1 MKCGYVAILGRP
13 NAGKSSL
20 INRIVGEQVAIVTRR
35 RQTTRNNILGV
46 FNDKD
51 AQIIFIDTPG
61 VHHSKNK
68 LDKFMMKNVRSAIGS
83 ADVVVYLIDAS
94 TIVDEEELDYI
105 KMLKSKVKNVLVV
118 LNKVDKKLLA
128 QIDADMK
135 ISVKEGVNIDVLLKK
150 IEELLPIGE
159 PIFSA
164 DEFTDRS
171 VNFLVC
177 EFIRGILL
185 EKIDNEIPHGVAVVV
200 DACAE
205 NEKNVVMD
213 ISIIVENERHKGFVI
228 GKGGALVKEL
238 GVRAREY
245 AEKLFGK
252 PVVMHIFVK
261 VDENWR
267 DRNISSYG
275 Y

>member
-94 TIVDEEELDYI
+94 TLVDEEELDYI

-245 AEKLFGK
+245 AEKLFSK
-252 PVVMHIFVK
+252 SVVMHIFVK

>member
-68 LDKFMMKNVRSAIGS
+68 LDKFMMKNVRSAIGT

-94 TIVDEEELDYI
+94 TLVDEEELDYI

-200 DACAE
+200 DA
-205 NEKNVVMD
+205 
-213 ISIIVENERHKGFVI
+213 
-228 GKGGALVKEL
+228 
-238 GVRAREY
+238 
-245 AEKLFGK
+245 
-252 PVVMHIFVK
+252 
-261 VDENWR
+261 
-267 DRNISSYG
+267 
-275 Y
+275 

>member
-68 LDKFMMKNVRSAIGS
+68 LDKFMMKNVRSAIGT

-94 TIVDEEELDYI
+94 TLVDEEELDYI

-128 QIDADMK
+128 QIDADVK

-245 AEKLFGK
+245 AEKLFAK

>member
-128 QIDADMK
+128 QIDADVK

>member
-68 LDKFMMKNVRSAIGS
+68 LDKFMMKNVRSAIGT

-94 TIVDEEELDYI
+94 TLVDEEELDYI